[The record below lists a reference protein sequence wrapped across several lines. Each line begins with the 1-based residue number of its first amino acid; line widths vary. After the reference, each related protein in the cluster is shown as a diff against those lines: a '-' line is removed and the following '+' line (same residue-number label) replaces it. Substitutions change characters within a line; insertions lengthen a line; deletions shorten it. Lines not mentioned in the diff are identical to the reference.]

1 MRACCSRF
9 HYGQLPF
16 QRIPIFAGRTIHNRC
31 FSTPSVLPPEE
42 VKVNVKVGSSGSIAL
57 RIRNPP
63 KPTPKAPIIIHL
75 PCGLRT
81 EEQHRPIRNALNTL
95 ALSAHATVVE
105 IAYRLSPKQPY
116 PKPIHDVIA
125 AYDWIRKHLSPRPSK
140 PHYSNSYALPL
151 PQPKQRLGI
160 CGELA
165 GGSLAAMLA
174 LTECNPNG
182 ITAAALGNPIVDWSS
197 PLEPRM
203 PSDSDSFNRS
213 IKSLHTSSFA
223 KPEHRYDPFASPL
236 LFFRTPAYEL
246 PTTSLYGTSFS
257 PAANGELAKANDLS
271 RDLVPRRRSH
281 RKHPPVGSGLVLPA
295 TRIDVGPQFM
305 MKDQATEFAELMQRS
320 VDLYEAKSETARERV
335 ELVERAEEGL
345 WGEKDFMEIG
355 RWMGEVLRR
364 E

>member
-1 MRACCSRF
+1 M
-9 HYGQLPF
+9 PF
-16 QRIPIFAGRTIHNRC
+16 
-31 FSTPSVLPPEE
+31 
-42 VKVNVKVGSSGSIAL
+42 

-63 KPTPKAPIIIHL
+63 KPTPNAPVIIHL
-75 PCGLRT
+75 PCGLHT

-105 IAYRLSPKQPY
+105 IVYRLSPKQPY
-116 PKPIHDVIA
+116 PRPIHDIIA
-125 AYDWIRKHLSPRPSK
+125 GYDWIRKHLSPSPSK
-140 PHYSNSYALPL
+140 PQYSNSYASPST
-151 PQPKQRLGI
+151 QPKQRLGI

-174 LTECNPNG
+174 LTECNPHG

-197 PLEPRM
+197 PLESCVSSN
-203 PSDSDSFNRS
+203 SDSDSLNRS
-213 IKSLHTSSFA
+213 IKNLQTSSFA

-257 PAANGELAKANDLS
+257 PAANGGLAKANDLLWE
-271 RDLVPRRRSH
+271 LVPRRRSH

-295 TRIDVGPQFM
+295 TRIDVGPHFM
-305 MKDQATEFAELMQRS
+305 MKDKVIEFAELMQRS
-320 VDLYEAKSETARERV
+320 VDLYEERSEAARRERV
-335 ELVERAEEGL
+335 ELVERKEEGL